1 MILSIIKMAALPA
14 KRNELLQTVQ
24 ALIQSISRV
33 KGCTNCSACQDVEDE
48 NSFCMIQEWKT
59 QKELDSYLQS
69 GLFDVLHRD

>member
-14 KRNELLQTVQ
+14 KRTELLQTVQ